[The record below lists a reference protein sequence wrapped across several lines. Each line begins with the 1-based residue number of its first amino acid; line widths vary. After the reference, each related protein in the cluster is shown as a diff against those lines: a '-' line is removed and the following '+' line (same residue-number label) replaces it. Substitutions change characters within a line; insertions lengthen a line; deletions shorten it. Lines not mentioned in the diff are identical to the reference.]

1 MNEIIALNF
10 KSTVLLLMNL
20 GIEENYE
27 IEINSIHTAFDNG
40 DTKNALL
47 YMSLL
52 NEMIIEEFETI

>member
-52 NEMIIEEFETI
+52 NETI